1 MGQSFRFETNR
12 QFSLPLRGNMNPT
25 VLLALFLAVAA
36 AAPGN
41 VIQVDLNDQNHSQ
54 SGDAGNSVTG
64 QYSFTDGDG
73 VTHTIKYIAD
83 DKGYRVIGRSSVG
96 AKSPAP
102 VAKPIPAPA
111 PKPVPAPVP
120 APAPAPVVLAAPVV
134 AEPTPAVVNEQ
145 KVYYILGGSS
155 GYGGSYGY
163 FPQFYSG
170 SHAVHGS
177 SAPVVLVKEC
187 SCAKN

>member
-1 MGQSFRFETNR
+1 MWHS
-12 QFSLPLRGNMNPT
+12 SS
-25 VLLALFLAVAA
+25 AVHWTE
-36 AAPGN
+36 
-41 VIQVDLNDQNHSQ
+41 IFFDLQ
-54 SGDAGNSVTG
+54 TG
-64 QYSFTDGDG
+64 VAIFSFTDGDG